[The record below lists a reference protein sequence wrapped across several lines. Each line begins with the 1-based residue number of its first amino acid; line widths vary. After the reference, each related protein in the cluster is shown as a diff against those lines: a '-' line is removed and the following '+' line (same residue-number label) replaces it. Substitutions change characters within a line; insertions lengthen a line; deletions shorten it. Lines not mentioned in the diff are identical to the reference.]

1 MIRKRLDVF
10 LTWAIA
16 LVCVVGG
23 AMWQIDAASRQSV
36 VIGGLNDRSYISGL
50 YDREVSL
57 SDGSPFRWA
66 PPQGGKIHFWPLP
79 SGTPVILRLRMHRSE
94 AAPLVLKA
102 GNQLFGFEV
111 RPGFSV
117 YHLLTAPG
125 NKPITLSTLPVL
137 VSPSDDRELGI
148 ALSSIVLT
156 NISPIAL
163 SHLIAAM
170 IMAPFLPLA
179 LLGLFWASLTSG
191 KRRHAVITPLT
202 LVATVI
208 AGSIWPAWRLEIA
221 WIAAH
226 LCLVAVI
233 SVFVYRLAMR
243 WPALRLRD
251 DRAAIVL
258 LLGAGMLTLIIT
270 YVPRIIG
277 DGAGYY
283 AYARSLVYRGDL
295 VMDETFESL
304 SVPSL
309 RVTDKGLLANPWSVG
324 PAMLWMGPLALY
336 RLVVGGDGHEQGA
349 YATVCLISAWAGIG
363 TMIIA
368 YRCARRW
375 YSPAASAAGAF
386 AAFYGS
392 TLWYYSMQEGGF
404 AHAISAFACA
414 LTVLAWLRVIERP
427 DFSRWMALGAA
438 AGLAALTY
446 WATALL
452 LIAPMLGVAHM
463 LFKARHDVQQF
474 VRICGFCLVAGL
486 VAIIVFSPQMAVW
499 YAIYGSPLVKPPGT
513 PYLVLNDP
521 HILDLFVMRFGLV
534 RWTPLAMLGLI
545 GLPLLVRRS
554 PVLGGALIVAAVTYI
569 GYNGLLSDWHGSGAF
584 GVRRLTSLAAWY
596 ALGLAA
602 LAEALIRRRHTL
614 TMLIG
619 MVAGSWWMLML
630 LVRKGDLGD
639 TSAGALEMLS
649 IADLY
654 LGRTALPALQL
665 GDFLRSG
672 FVWDTVTTA
681 PLEFSVKVLGYF
693 AILSGLA
700 LWASWKLAA
709 GRAPERVA
717 PGVGTTI
724 TESMHVRD

>member
-1 MIRKRLDVF
+1 M
-10 LTWAIA
+10 
-16 LVCVVGG
+16 
-23 AMWQIDAASRQSV
+23 
-36 VIGGLNDRSYISGL
+36 Y
-50 YDREVSL
+50 
-57 SDGSPFRWA
+57 
-66 PPQGGKIHFWPLP
+66 
-79 SGTPVILRLRMHRSE
+79 RSE
-94 AAPLVLKA
+94 AAPVALRA
-102 GNQLFGFEV
+102 DDQSFRFEV
-111 RPGFSV
+111 RPGVSI
-117 YHLLTAPG
+117 YHLLTTPG
-125 NKPITLSTLPVL
+125 DHPIMLSTLPVPA
-137 VSPSDDRELGI
+137 SPGENRVLGI
-148 ALSSIVLT
+148 ALSSVALT
-156 NISPIAL
+156 GVSPVAL
-163 SHLIAAM
+163 SHLTAA
-170 IMAPFLPLA
+170 IITAPFFPLA
-179 LLGLFWASLTSG
+179 LLGLFWASLTTG
-191 KRRHAVITPLT
+191 KHGYAIITPLT
-202 LVATVI
+202 LVATGI

-233 SVFVYRLAMR
+233 SVCVYRLAMR

-251 DRAAIVL
+251 DRAAVAL
-258 LLGAGMLTLIIT
+258 LLSTGMLTLIIT
-270 YVPRIIG
+270 YIPRIIG
-277 DGAGYY
+277 DGVGYY

-304 SVPSL
+304 SVLSP

-336 RLVVGGDGHEQGA
+336 RLIAGGDGHEQGA
-349 YATVCLISAWAGIG
+349 YATVCLVSAWAGIG
-363 TMIIA
+363 TTIIA

-392 TLWYYSMQEGGF
+392 TLWYYSMREGGF

-414 LTVLAWLRVIERP
+414 LTVLAWLRVVERP
-427 DFSRWMALGAA
+427 DFSRWALFGAA

-474 VRICGFCLVAGL
+474 VRVCGFCLVAGL

-499 YAIYGSPLVKPPGT
+499 YAIYGSPLVKPPRT
-513 PYLVLNDP
+513 PSLVLSDP

-534 RWTPLAMLGLI
+534 RWTPLATLGLI

-554 PVLGGALIVAAVTYI
+554 PVLGSALIVAAMAYI
-569 GYNGLLSDWHGSGAF
+569 GYNGLLSDWHGSGTF
-584 GVRRLTSLAAWY
+584 GVRRLTSLSAWY

-649 IADLY
+649 AADLY
-654 LGRTALPALQL
+654 LGRHALPALQL
-665 GDFLRSG
+665 GEFLRSG

-681 PLEFSVKVLGYF
+681 PFEFSVKVLGYF
-693 AILSGLA
+693 ALLSGLA

-709 GRAPERVA
+709 RRVPERAA

>member
-1 MIRKRLDVF
+1 MIRRRLDTF
-10 LTWAIA
+10 LIWAIA

-79 SGTPVILRLRMHRSE
+79 SGAPVILRFRMYRSE
-94 AAPLVLKA
+94 AAPVALRA
-102 GNQLFGFEV
+102 GDQSFRFEV
-111 RPGFSV
+111 RPGLSI
-117 YHLLTAPG
+117 YHLLMAPG
-125 NKPITLSTLPVL
+125 DQPIMLGTLPVPAYPGENR
-137 VSPSDDRELGI
+137 VLGI
-148 ALSSIVLT
+148 ALSSVALT
-156 NISPIAL
+156 GVSPVAL
-163 SHLIAAM
+163 SHLIAA
-170 IMAPFLPLA
+170 IITTPFLPLA
-179 LLGLFWASLTSG
+179 LLGLFWASLASG
-191 KRRHAVITPLT
+191 KRMYAVITPLT
-202 LVATVI
+202 LAATVI
-208 AGSIWPAWRLEIA
+208 AGSIWRAWRLEIA
-221 WIAAH
+221 WIVAH

-233 SVFVYRLAMR
+233 SVFVYRLATR

-251 DRAAIVL
+251 DRAAVVL
-258 LLGAGMLTLIIT
+258 LLSAGMLTLVTI
-270 YVPRIIG
+270 YVPRIRG
-277 DGAGYY
+277 DGVGYY

-295 VMDETFESL
+295 VMDETIAAL
-304 SVPSL
+304 SHPPL
-309 RVTDKGLLANPWSVG
+309 PKTEKGLLANPWSVG

-336 RLVVGGDGHEQGA
+336 RLIAGGDGHDQGA
-349 YATVCLISAWAGIG
+349 YATVCLVSAWAGIG

-392 TLWYYSMQEGGF
+392 TLWYYSMREGGF

-463 LFKARHDVQQF
+463 LFKARHDMQQF

-486 VAIIVFSPQMAVW
+486 VAIIVFSPQIAVW

-554 PVLGGALIVAAVTYI
+554 PALGGALVVAALIYI
-569 GYNGLLSDWHGSGAF
+569 GYNGLLSDWHGSGTF
-584 GVRRLTSLAAWY
+584 GVRRLTSLATWY
-596 ALGLAA
+596 VLGLAA

-619 MVAGSWWMLML
+619 MIAGSWWMLML
-630 LVRKGDLGD
+630 LVRKGDLED

-649 IADLY
+649 AADLY

-681 PLEFSVKVLGYF
+681 PFEFSLKALGYF

>member
-1 MIRKRLDVF
+1 
-10 LTWAIA
+10 
-16 LVCVVGG
+16 
-23 AMWQIDAASRQSV
+23 MWQIDAASRQSV

-50 YDREVSL
+50 YNREVSL

-79 SGTPVILRLRMHRSE
+79 SGASVIYRFRMYRSE
-94 AAPLVLKA
+94 AAPVALRA
-102 GNQLFGFEV
+102 GNQLLRFDV
-111 RPGFSV
+111 RPEPRIYYLFTTHSDRS
-117 YHLLTAPG
+117 LA
-125 NKPITLSTLPVL
+125 ISTLPMPASTSDNRALGVML
-137 VSPSDDRELGI
+137 SGALLIRASP
-148 ALSSIVLT
+148 V
-156 NISPIAL
+156 AL
-163 SHLIAAM
+163 SHLIAA
-170 IMAPFLPLA
+170 IITAPFFPLA
-179 LLGLFWASLTSG
+179 LLGLFWASLTTG
-191 KRRHAVITPLT
+191 KRRYAVITPLT

-221 WIAAH
+221 WIVTH

-233 SVFVYRLAMR
+233 SVIVYKLAMR

-251 DRAAIVL
+251 DRAAVAL
-258 LLGAGMLTLIIT
+258 LLSAGMLTLILT
-270 YVPRIIG
+270 YFPSIKW

-304 SVPSL
+304 SVPSP

-336 RLVVGGDGHEQGA
+336 RLVVGGDGHDEGA

-392 TLWYYSMQEGGF
+392 TLWYYSMREGGF

-427 DFSRWMALGAA
+427 DFSRWVLFGAA
-438 AGLAALTY
+438 ASLAALTY

-486 VAIIVFSPQMAVW
+486 VAIIVFSPQIAVW
-499 YAIYGSPLVKPPGT
+499 YAIYGSLLVKPPGT

-521 HILDLFVMRFGLV
+521 HILDLFVMRSGLA

-554 PVLGGALIVAAVTYI
+554 PVLGGVLVVAALIYI
-569 GYNGLLSDWHGSGAF
+569 GYNGLLSDWHGSGTF

-602 LAEALIRRRHTL
+602 LAEALIRRRRIL
-614 TMLIG
+614 PVLIG
-619 MVAGSWWMLML
+619 VVTGSWWMLML
-630 LVRKGDLGD
+630 LVRKITGDLPD
-639 TSAGALEMLS
+639 TRAVFLDTLS
-649 IADLY
+649 MTDLY
-654 LGRTALPALQL
+654 LGRNALPALQL
-665 GDFLRSG
+665 GEFLRSG

-681 PLEFSVKVLGYF
+681 PLEFSVKVLSYF
-693 AILSGLA
+693 ALLSGLA

-709 GRAPERVA
+709 GRDRNSFRSPVVDRNY
-717 PGVGTTI
+717 G
-724 TESMHVRD
+724 D